1 MASCRHGPES
11 SSSNRIIANQKK
23 GEAALDV
30 YERIERV
37 ESRKNPGDP
46 APASVKIAR
55 VIPSGTGM
63 FRIPVGDNGKP
74 GDSAAY
80 RDDLEKLAR
89 SLMLLVND
97 ARSQRDGLAKYA
109 KRKKDRDDLI
119 DATHNAFL
127 FIFVGSEPRGNRT
140 LSK

>member
-1 MASCRHGPES
+1 MVPDSALAIGRAKPELF
-11 SSSNRIIANQKK
+11 NRIIANQKK
-23 GEAALDV
+23 GDAALDL

-46 APASVKIAR
+46 APVSVKIAR

-63 FRIPVGDNGKP
+63 FRIPMGDDGKP
-74 GDSAAY
+74 GDSPAY

-89 SLMLLVND
+89 SLAQLVND

-109 KRKKDRDDLI
+109 KRKKDR
-119 DATHNAFL
+119 
-127 FIFVGSEPRGNRT
+127 
-140 LSK
+140 